1 MVTSLS
7 YDYDY
12 DHGELWNTQK
22 QAIIYYIPREKK
34 GRDKGYI
41 FNWRPISLINV
52 DVKLGSKV
60 IVEILPCAIT

>member
-1 MVTSLS
+1 MVTSLN

-34 GRDKGYI
+34 T
-41 FNWRPISLINV
+41 
-52 DVKLGSKV
+52 
-60 IVEILPCAIT
+60 EIKDIYLTGGLFP

>member
-1 MVTSLS
+1 MVTSLN

-34 GRDKGYI
+34 EEIKDTYYI
-41 FNWRPISLINV
+41 TNV
-52 DVKLGSKV
+52 DVKLGSKD